1 LLPGGWFLLV
11 VGLSYGAAFALAPDA
26 ALSALARLGPL
37 LGGMLPALGV
47 VFALLFLGELFLE
60 PELVERHL
68 GPDAGMRGWGLAIAG
83 GVLSM
88 GPMVAWLPLL
98 AALRRRGTAPGLIA
112 AFLYGRAVKLPLLP
126 VMVHYFGLRYTAL
139 LVGALLAG
147 AVVNGALTG
156 RLAGA
161 LPHNTASDARGRG

>member
-112 AFLYGRAVKLPLLP
+112 LP